1 MFTIDT
7 DKTIS
12 VTRGDSGSFVVP
24 VNYAFQESDVL
35 RLKVFRKKTC
45 EDVVLQRDFKLDGT
59 CEAVTIDGTT
69 TSLFLTE
76 EETRKISTKIISKP
90 VDYWYEIELN
100 PESNP
105 QTIVGYDGDGPKIF
119 RLYPEG
125 RDLEDDE
132 LNEEEAD
139 TLRKLMSEFKDDVVV
154 ELQGDIDSISVLV
167 GGAD

>member
-24 VNYAFQESDVL
+24 VDYSFQADDVL
-35 RLKVFRKKTC
+35 RLKVFRKKAC
-45 EDVVLQRDFKLDGT
+45 EDVVLQKDFT
-59 CEAVTIDGTT
+59 IAEATETV
-69 TSLFLTE
+69 SLELTE
-76 EETRKISTKIISKP
+76 EDTRIGGIISKP

-100 PESNP
+100 PENNP

-132 LNEEEAD
+132 LPKEEAD
-139 TLRKLMSEFKDDVVV
+139 TLRKLLSEFKDDVVA
-154 ELQGDIDSISVLV
+154 ELQGDIDEISALV
-167 GGAD
+167 GGAE